1 LLYGAQDVMTCRFFI
16 DMNQDQSEL
25 DPETQAVVR
34 ERDLSRLQQMKDYCY
49 TSQCLRQYIMDY
61 FGATEPVHCDNC
73 SNCNAKF
80 AQVDCTEEARKILSC
95 VTRMGGRYGYNLV
108 IETLLGQMSEKTM
121 PFHFEKLTTYG
132 ILKNSSAVK
141 LRELIDCLSADGY
154 LSPTTA
160 KYPLIQLG
168 DKAHNVLFGDEKV
181 FLRLSQ
187 EEKTPRHQRALP
199 FHLDSDL
206 FAALKKVRM
215 ELASAQGV
223 PAFVVFSDTTLIDMC
238 GKCPLTKAALL
249 EVSGVGATKLER
261 YGDAFLEALISYT
274 DAHPAHTDPVPPT
287 ADEDLTDF
295 LRKNVEISPTPLG
308 INRLA
313 DSVSAALIQ
322 TGREKLSGIKL
333 AKLLM
338 EQGYLEPGEGGK
350 IPTDKGRTAGITQE
364 SRKKASGEEYQQN
377 LYGPEAQEC
386 ILTELARILT

>member
-1 LLYGAQDVMTCRFFI
+1 
-16 DMNQDQSEL
+16 
-25 DPETQAVVR
+25 
-34 ERDLSRLQQMKDYCY
+34 
-49 TSQCLRQYIMDY
+49 
-61 FGATEPVHCDNC
+61 
-73 SNCNAKF
+73 
-80 AQVDCTEEARKILSC
+80 
-95 VTRMGGRYGYNLV
+95 
-108 IETLLGQMSEKTM
+108 
-121 PFHFEKLTTYG
+121 
-132 ILKNSSAVK
+132 
-141 LRELIDCLSADGY
+141 
-154 LSPTTA
+154 
-160 KYPLIQLG
+160 
-168 DKAHNVLFGDEKV
+168 
-181 FLRLSQ
+181 
-187 EEKTPRHQRALP
+187 ALP

-261 YGDAFLEALISYT
+261 YGGAFLEALISYT
-274 DAHPAHTDPVPPT
+274 DAHSAHTDPVPPT
-287 ADEDLTDF
+287 ADKTLADF
-295 LRKNVEISPTPLG
+295 LRENVEISPTPLG

-350 IPTDKGRTAGITQE
+350 IPTGKGRTAGITQE

-377 LYGPEAQEC
+377 
-386 ILTELARILT
+386 